1 MIDFNAK
8 PREKSEQEKE
18 FDLLNEQYEEK
29 FGKPY
34 VFNIGIDSMTW
45 DETLADI
52 RRRIAENDPQKKPD
66 YESGVVY

>member
-8 PREKSEQEKE
+8 PAQKSKEEQE

-34 VFNIGIDSMTW
+34 VFSIGFSRSW
-45 DETLADI
+45 EEVLKDI
-52 RRRIAENDPQKKPD
+52 RKRIETGEQQPEPD
-66 YESGVVY
+66 YESGNVY